1 MAGYGIFMK
10 KFLLVAML
18 LMLLL
23 AMNFMPPA
31 HAEDGKMYRT
41 WMEPQNPVQGDTI
54 TIYYENPNAT
64 QVSIIVQSADGRE
77 AVMTSGHGKNG
88 DVWWYRFSDMPAG
101 DFVYKVNS
109 KPINDSI
116 PNDDNFHVLVK
127 FHVEARSGFNPIE
140 GQHVAKIYYI
150 IAFILILV
158 VVVISAAFLSKRTK
172 NPEDTHMDGESEEKM
187 PEEKNPPDSSEKT

>member
-1 MAGYGIFMK
+1 MAVYGIFMK
-10 KFLLVAML
+10 KFPLVALL

-23 AMNFMPPA
+23 ATNFMPPA
-31 HAEDGKMYRT
+31 YAEDGKMYRT

-77 AVMTSGHGKNG
+77 AVMTSEHGKKG

-116 PNDDNFHVLVK
+116 PNDDNFHVLVH
-127 FHVEARSGFNPIE
+127 FHVEARSGLNPID
-140 GQHVAKIYYI
+140 GSGVAQIYYI
-150 IAFILILV
+150 IAFIIILTV
-158 VVVISAAFLSKRTK
+158 AVIAAALLSKRSK
-172 NPEDTHMDGESEEKM
+172 NVESAQMEGESEEKM
-187 PEEKNPPDSSEKT
+187 PEEKNPPDKSEKT